1 MRQDAFS
8 IEAFRRVD
16 KEITAVYNS
25 VIKRSGISLSEFW
38 ILLMV
43 WDGSSVQKEIARQL
57 CWSKQTVNSACSKL
71 AERGLICLEPSAS
84 DRRERQIVLTE
95 KGVEFSRRYIGRM
108 EAVEERIWQGFSL
121 EERRLV
127 VDLLERYCHQ
137 LRQGLEGEGEVE
149 I

>member
-1 MRQDAFS
+1 MEQDDIS

-16 KEITAVYNS
+16 KKITAVYNS
-25 VIKRSGISLSEFW
+25 AIKRSGVSLSESW

-43 WDGSSVQKEIARQL
+43 WDGVSVQKEIARQL

-84 DRRERQIVLTE
+84 DRRERIVALTE
-95 KGVEFSRRYIGRM
+95 KGREFSRRHIGRM
-108 EAVEERIWQGFSL
+108 EALEERIWRGFAP

-127 VDLLERYCHQ
+127 VALLERYCHQ
-137 LRQGLEGEGEVE
+137 LRQGLEAEGEVGV
-149 I
+149 